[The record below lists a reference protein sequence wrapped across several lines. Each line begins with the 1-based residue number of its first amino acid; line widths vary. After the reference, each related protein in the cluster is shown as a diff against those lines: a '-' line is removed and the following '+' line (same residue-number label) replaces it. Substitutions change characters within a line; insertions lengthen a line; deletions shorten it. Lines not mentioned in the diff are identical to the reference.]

1 MRTPGPAPPGQA
13 GDGAAH
19 ARQWPWRVRGAAG
32 RGSAAAVAPRPWR
45 CCCRRCGWPWGS
57 RVRGKAW
64 EHLRWHRGAA
74 RPPPAWEP
82 GGQGRVCLSV
92 SQSVRGERIRV
103 RGGCLCRVCLYRAS
117 RPWGGAFAPLSRAV
131 SLGKGPAASF
141 GCGWGRDTPAL
152 PGARRV

>member
-82 GGQGRVCLSV
+82 GGQGRV
-92 SQSVRGERIRV
+92 SQSVSERGEDPCPWRV
-103 RGGCLCRVCLYRAS
+103 SVPCVSVPCVTAVGRCVCSPLPRRLAREGPGRVLR
-117 RPWGGAFAPLSRAV
+117 L
-131 SLGKGPAASF
+131 
-141 GCGWGRDTPAL
+141 
-152 PGARRV
+152 RVGT